1 MNIDIDQH
9 LSYLSKELLLL
20 FQIISILFQILAGAS
35 ILIYPFLAVDAIA
48 NTSEEQK
55 NPLRNFPALFTI
67 VVSLT
72 VISMVAVSVALTL
85 MSPSHF
91 FSDIAGVAMAFED
104 RHIQGARYVFS
115 VGALIFLFATTT
127 SLLFTIPRLLYSL
140 SRDGLLPDF
149 LGDLTLKD
157 RIPVKAILL
166 SFCLSL
172 VLILSCK
179 LCLLLSMLGT
189 GTLLSF
195 FLVSLCVLSL
205 RYQQNNIGMI
215 QEYEDPNE
223 EECITEFSYPSYDNK
238 QFQSDQEDL
247 LSYKDSPRNG
257 RPRDSTY
264 KKLNSIVSMTSVGS
278 ESTLFP
284 LSMTDVTE
292 PSPTSWLIS
301 AMCIVVYVISSIVI
315 SLMVIFGWKFIYKG
329 SWWAIFLLI
338 VILGTMAVSAFI
350 LCKQPQNRSK
360 LLYKTP
366 GVPILPLLSLTFNIF
381 LLTSLPLNA
390 FMRFITWLL
399 IGMKFLFL

>member
-1 MNIDIDQH
+1 M
-9 LSYLSKELLLL
+9 
-20 FQIISILFQILAGAS
+20 
-35 ILIYPFLAVDAIA
+35 DAIA

-55 NPLRNFPALFTI
+55 NPLRNFPVLFTI

-72 VISMVAVSVALTL
+72 VISMVSVSVALTL

-189 GTLLSF
+189 GTLLTF

-238 QFQSDQEDL
+238 HFQADQDDM
-247 LSYKDSPRNG
+247 LSYKDSPRIG

-284 LSMTDVTE
+284 LSMTDLIE